1 MKGSKLKVYDKGDA
15 DGYGVVVGIEF
26 RVRIQGL
33 GLRVQG

>member
-15 DGYGVVVGIEF
+15 DGYGVVGIEF